1 MTKKISLTYVVK
13 ANQSGE
19 RVDVVS
25 AKSFPEFSRN
35 HVQKW
40 IKEGAL
46 LINGKKTKS
55 KQILQ
60 GGELIE
66 VKIDE
71 EVLSDDQ
78 PEDIKINVIFEDRD
92 IIIINK
98 PPNLVVHPGAG
109 NRKGTLVNGLI
120 NYDTSLAYLPRA
132 GIVHRLDKDTSG
144 LMVVARNEKSYL
156 NLINQLKKRTFV
168 KKYSALVV
176 GEPSSGRVID
186 KPIGR
191 HPRYRTKQAVV
202 RSGKEAVTKFKLV
215 KKLNG
220 YSLLEVSILTG
231 RTHQIRVHLSYIGF
245 PIIGDSTYGGRKRF
259 AKGTS
264 ENLRKII
271 SGFQRQA
278 LHASFLSLKHPTRNE
293 FINFKTKLP
302 QDIALLTKV
311 LEHG

>member
-60 GGELIE
+60 GGELIK

-71 EVLSDDQ
+71 EILSDDQ
-78 PEDIKINVIFEDRD
+78 PEDIKINVISEDRD
-92 IIIINK
+92 IIVINK

-120 NYDTSLAYLPRA
+120 NYDASLAYLPRA

-144 LMVVARNEKSYL
+144 LMVVARNEKSF
-156 NLINQLKKRTFV
+156 I
-168 KKYSALVV
+168 LVY
-176 GEPSSGRVID
+176 E
-186 KPIGR
+186 
-191 HPRYRTKQAVV
+191 T
-202 RSGKEAVTKFKLV
+202 
-215 KKLNG
+215 
-220 YSLLEVSILTG
+220 
-231 RTHQIRVHLSYIGF
+231 
-245 PIIGDSTYGGRKRF
+245 
-259 AKGTS
+259 
-264 ENLRKII
+264 
-271 SGFQRQA
+271 
-278 LHASFLSLKHPTRNE
+278 
-293 FINFKTKLP
+293 
-302 QDIALLTKV
+302 
-311 LEHG
+311 